1 MDRKNE
7 LLDKFLDNTLSREEV
22 LKQTLEVIDKYLKS
36 EL

>member
-22 LKQTLEVIDKYLKS
+22 LELLKHI
-36 EL
+36 EKERETRD